1 MASALCGTLL
11 LASGASPESMTDHLH
26 NLFRGPVSEE
36 REAEIDAALKGA
48 GLDAV
53 VVTIT
58 DSQGPRG
65 WFASPNR
72 GAPFDG
78 QVERETRETLTAA
91 GLWPP
96 SDSRHATPG
105 RGGSAPMGSRP
116 KARVNVYLD
125 TDVLQRTRLRVGQ
138 RGLSPEIERLLRQE
152 LEK

>member
-1 MASALCGTLL
+1 M
-11 LASGASPESMTDHLH
+11 H

-36 REAEIDAALKGA
+36 REQAIDAALADA
-48 GLDAV
+48 GIAASV
-53 VVTIT
+53 ITAT

-65 WFASPNR
+65 WFVSRNR

-78 QVERETRETLTAA
+78 QVAAATRTALEDA

-96 SDSRHATPG
+96 SDSRHSTPG

-116 KARVNVYLD
+116 KTRVNMALD
-125 TDVLQRTRLRVGQ
+125 ADVLRKTRERVGP
-138 RGLSPEIERLLRQE
+138 RGLSAEVERLLRGE